1 MTRPCDRCNIGADY
15 EDDNFTR
22 SAEFS
27 FANSMLAWL
36 CLDCRKDWMR
46 VYTGNPISIEL
57 ETNQFEAEYYH
68 ALLQGDKPPSLEE
81 GKAILKTRQDI
92 EKRLNKL
99 ANDWMRSV

>member
-1 MTRPCDRCNIGADY
+1 MSRPCDRCNIGADY
-15 EDDNFTR
+15 DDDNMTR

-46 VYTGNPISIEL
+46 VFTSNQISIDIEI
-57 ETNQFEAEYYH
+57 NQFESEYYH
-68 ALLQGDKPPSLEE
+68 ILLQGDKPPSLED
-81 GKAILKTRQDI
+81 GLVILKTRQEI

>member
-15 EDDNFTR
+15 DDDNFTR

-46 VYTGNPISIEL
+46 VYTGNQISIDL

-81 GKAILKTRQDI
+81 GKTILKTRQDI